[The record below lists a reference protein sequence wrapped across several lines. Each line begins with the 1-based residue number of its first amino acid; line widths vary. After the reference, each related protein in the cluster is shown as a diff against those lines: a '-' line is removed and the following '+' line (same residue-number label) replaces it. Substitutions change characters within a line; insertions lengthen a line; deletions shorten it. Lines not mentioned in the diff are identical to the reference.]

1 MNNYGTIELT
11 NWNFSHINSLSKIF
25 KEDNYL
31 SNSED
36 FIPNDYEQS
45 HIEEW
50 IYKIKTKSRNCKHF
64 AIQKNGILVGGLS
77 ISFKSKEWKIN
88 AEISYFIDKKYRN
101 KGIITR
107 AITKA
112 IDFVV
117 AQHPEI
123 LRIIALTYENHKA
136 AQKPLEKNGFS
147 LLATLPNFL
156 IHNEKLQN
164 CNIYSLELSKL

>member
-1 MNNYGTIELT
+1 MQSNGTIELT
-11 NWNFSHINSLSKIF
+11 NWNFTHITMLSEIF

-36 FIPNDYEQS
+36 FIPNAYEQS

-77 ISFKSKEWKIN
+77 ISFKNKEWKIN
-88 AEISYFIDKKYRN
+88 AEISYFVGKQHRN

-107 AITKA
+107 AIAKA
-112 IDFVV
+112 VEYV
-117 AQHPEI
+117 KEKHTEI
-123 LRIIALTYENHKA
+123 IRIIALTYEDNKA
-136 AQKPLEKNGFS
+136 AQKPLLKNEFT

-156 IHNEKLQN
+156 IHNEKLKN
-164 CNIYSLELSKL
+164 CCIYSLEVK